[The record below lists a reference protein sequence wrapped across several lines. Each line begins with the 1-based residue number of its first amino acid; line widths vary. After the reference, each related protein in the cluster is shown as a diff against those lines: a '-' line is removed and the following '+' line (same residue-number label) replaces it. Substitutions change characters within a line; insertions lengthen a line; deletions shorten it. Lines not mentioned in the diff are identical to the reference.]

1 MKLRAPHVALAALS
15 LSIGACQSAQTVPP
29 AAAAPA
35 ATSAEGVIAA
45 MHDRYADS
53 WYRTLRFRQRV
64 VHTPPDGSSRPNE
77 VWLEHAEVPG
87 KLRIDLGENFTGAG
101 NIYSGDSVFIFQPG
115 RAVVRRASRNPL
127 LVLGFDV
134 YRQPVDES
142 LRILQAQRF
151 DLTKFRTDTWQGRPH
166 YVIGATDPADLRS
179 PQFWIEQDRLLFT
192 RLITPAGASSV
203 SEIRFDNYERLGG
216 AWIAPLVVF
225 MRDGKEVM
233 REEYFDMEA
242 NVKIPEGLFNPDMW
256 DKIKPK

>member
-1 MKLRAPHVALAALS
+1 MKLRAPHVLAVLPLMAL
-15 LSIGACQSAQTVPP
+15 GACQSAQTAPP
-29 AAAAPA
+29 TAAPA
-35 ATSAEGVIAA
+35 AASAEEVISA
-45 MHDRYADS
+45 MHDRYANT

-101 NIYSGDSVFIFQPG
+101 NIYSGDSVFIFAPG
-115 RAVVRRASRNPL
+115 RPVARRANRNPL

-142 LRILQAQRF
+142 VRILKGLRF
-151 DLTKFRTDTWQGRPH
+151 DFTKFREDTWQGRPH
-166 YVIGATDPADLRS
+166 YVVGAADASDTRS
-179 PQFWIEQDRLLFT
+179 PQFWIEKDRLLFT

-203 SEIRFDNYERLGG
+203 SEIRFDNYQRLGG
-216 AWIAPLVVF
+216 TWIAPLVVF
-225 MRDGKEVM
+225 LRDGREVM